1 MLKIFFK
8 TERNKYTQNDS
19 FWKLSI
25 QNNYSVKS
33 YFKGEKYMLLVLD
46 RLQSDGYFSEPIA
59 MPAVGHAILD
69 FLIPL
74 KCSMI
79 EIQKHLACGQEK
91 KK

>member
-1 MLKIFFK
+1 
-8 TERNKYTQNDS
+8 
-19 FWKLSI
+19 
-25 QNNYSVKS
+25 
-33 YFKGEKYMLLVLD
+33 MLLVLD

-91 KK
+91 KATHTKLESWGRVWVKFDPSKSRTDVVIP

>member
-1 MLKIFFK
+1 
-8 TERNKYTQNDS
+8 
-19 FWKLSI
+19 
-25 QNNYSVKS
+25 
-33 YFKGEKYMLLVLD
+33 MLLVLD
-46 RLQSDGYFSEPIA
+46 RLQSDGYFSEPTA

-91 KK
+91 KKKWCCINRQPNVYKTFENISKMRTNWDKKIS